1 MGVNNLLMLLIIN
14 NINSEINKFISHL
27 REQDMRKWHSNS

>member
-27 REQDMRKWHSNS
+27 REQDMRK